1 MRLDSRGDPDVID
14 RAELRKAARRYG
26 EALGK
31 MPPEFDDKLREE
43 AAHALRGEV
52 HYTDGTY
59 VAIGRSGIDYT
70 GSHIANHVWKERPK
84 RFLWFPALMAGYAV
98 TGDESYAEAARDYLA
113 DWMRVHPASPGW
125 AMPRYDNGL
134 NLAVRV
140 AFFAEAA
147 AVFSASPAWDDAFL
161 ARVLGDVAGELG
173 YIGSNLSPRG
183 NFRMKQAM
191 TLIECGLR
199 LPMMPGAAGW
209 RRLGAAVMNDAAR
222 RQILPDGVH
231 AECNP
236 GYHAWMTLLLGD
248 CLCLGKA
255 WPDLGFAFSVETVS
269 AMHNYSM
276 AATRPNGSLCGLHDS
291 EGAWEGSRQNV
302 ARERREAFRRFHRL
316 PGAEPPPSQV
326 FSQAGQAFLR
336 DGWGEEATYLTF
348 DATRWGGAHCHLSRN
363 SIQLHAHGR
372 SLLVDPGRIS
382 YEMSDP
388 LGPYAKSTRAHN
400 TLSLNGWNQFTVNPD
415 GFRHFHASGFD
426 CVSSRY
432 SGGYWPGRFGWWFSG
447 GLGQGLAAVHARHLF
462 WVHGRWALVIDEITR
477 WNEAGRGPEHES
489 PGLEVNWQLSPGRV
503 EADAARRRVHTCHA
517 DANLLLAFVQAPAE
531 AVIETH
537 EGETDPQRGWIR
549 DMARFGGIPA
559 PQVSLTCRPWKGHME
574 ILATLLVPY
583 PGSVVPDFKSA
594 FTPGDAMGGK
604 PSGLTLDWPDGTRET
619 VNWTTGLETMLGA
632 CGDGATDGVLLYR
645 RQGPDPAAASVDA
658 TYADGSG
665 PAQLLKGQG
674 A

>member
-1 MRLDSRGDPDVID
+1 MID
-14 RAELRKAARRYG
+14 RDALWKAAGRYG

-31 MPPEFDDKLREE
+31 LQPEFDDKLREE

-52 HYTDGTY
+52 HYVDGTY

-84 RFLWFPALMAGYAV
+84 RFLWFPALMAGYAA
-98 TGDESYAEAARDYLA
+98 TGDEAYAEAARDYLA
-113 DWMRVHPASPGW
+113 DWMRVHPASPDW
-125 AMPRYDNGL
+125 TMPRYDNGL

-161 ARVLGDVAGELG
+161 SGVLGDIAGELRH
-173 YIGSNLSPRG
+173 IGANLSPRG

-199 LPMMPGAAGW
+199 LPMLPGAAGW

-222 RQILPDGVH
+222 RQVLPGGVH

-236 GYHAWMTLLLGD
+236 GYHAWMTQLLGD
-248 CLCLGKA
+248 CLRLGKA

-269 AMHNYSM
+269 AMHDYSM

-291 EGAWEGSRQNV
+291 EGAWEGSHLNV
-302 ARERREAFRRFHRL
+302 ARERRDAFRRSHGL
-316 PGAEPPPSQV
+316 PPEDPSVCQV
-326 FSQAGQAFLR
+326 FPHAGQAFLR
-336 DGWGEEATYLTF
+336 DGWGEDATCLTF

-363 SIQLHAHGR
+363 AIQLHAYGR

-400 TLSLNGWNQFTVNPD
+400 TLSLNGWNQFTTNPD
-415 GFRHFHASGFD
+415 DFRSYHAPGFD
-426 CVSSRY
+426 CVSSKY
-432 SGGYWPGRFGWWFSG
+432 SAGYWPSKFGWWFSE
-447 GLGQGLAAVHARHLF
+447 GLGHGLGAVHTRHLF

-477 WNEAGRGPEHES
+477 WNESGRGPEYES
-489 PGLEVNWQLSPGRV
+489 PALELNWQLSPGRV

-517 DANLLLAFVQAPAE
+517 DANLLLAFAQAPAG

-537 EGETDPQRGWIR
+537 EGETEPHRGWVR
-549 DMARFGGIPA
+549 DMGRFGGRAA
-559 PQVSLTCRPWKGHME
+559 PQVSLACRPWKGHME
-574 ILATLLVPY
+574 TLVTLLVPY
-583 PGSVVPDFKSA
+583 RVSAVPDFKSA
-594 FTPGDAMGGK
+594 FTAGEVMGGK

-619 VNWTTGLETMLGA
+619 VSWTTGLETMLGA
-632 CGDGATDGVLLYR
+632 RGDGDTDGVLLYR
-645 RQGPDPAAASVDA
+645 RQGAEPAAASVNA
-658 TYADGSG
+658 TYADGVG
-665 PAQLLKGQG
+665 PARLMKESG